1 MNHGKEVIIYFAN
14 WYYGRKSSR
23 EGAEV
28 CTIPWDK
35 VSYVNHAFWYVEPD
49 DGTTETS
56 FQRRDA
62 GLPPR
67 TKFRLTSLTPD
78 ADLGKQ
84 PASELVEGLSKNHF
98 EQYAHYAKL
107 YPDVKIL
114 ISIGGWT
121 RCGWFSEMAYTQ
133 EGRDSFVKCC
143 MDLLHTY
150 PWLGGFDIDWEYF
163 GGNPNG
169 DRVSGEPDDQGC
181 PIWGT
186 SQEDCRNLAAL
197 AKQLKQTMDSEYG
210 MGVKKLTACSCGST
224 WTLTCQNWGVVAP
237 YMDMI
242 NIMSYD
248 MAGVWDRKADH
259 ASEIFQTR
267 AALDFIH
274 NTYDVPYEKLCVG
287 SPLYGTDM
295 KMKALPEEGEIV
307 GAIVE
312 DVRPASAGVTET
324 VLKNWESQAVSGYEI
339 DWTSGKPKMGV
350 SFQKGG
356 RGWHMG
362 FDEKRRGAYLWNDDE
377 NSDHYLWFVS
387 YENPLSLQDKLDLIE
402 EKNCAGMLVWEVS
415 QDTLDH
421 VMIGQMAENLLK

>member
-1 MNHGKEVIIYFAN
+1 MSHSKEVIIYFAN

-28 CTIPWDK
+28 YTIPWDK
-35 VSYVNHAFWYVEPD
+35 VSYVNHAFWYVEPN

-56 FQRRDA
+56 FERRDA

-67 TKFRLTSLTPD
+67 TSFRLTSLTPS
-78 ADLGKQ
+78 ADLGRQ
-84 PASELVEGLSKNHF
+84 PASEIADGLSKNHF

-107 YPDVKIL
+107 YPNVKIL

-133 EGRDSFVKCC
+133 AGRDSFVNCC
-143 MDLLHTY
+143 MELLREY

-169 DRVSGEPDDQGC
+169 DRVPGEPDDHGC

-186 SQEDCRNLAAL
+186 SQEDCQNLALL
-197 AKQLKQTMDSEYG
+197 AKQLKETMDAEYG
-210 MGVKKLTACSCGST
+210 HGVKKLTACSCGST
-224 WTLTCQNWGVVAP
+224 WTLTMQNWAVVAP

-242 NIMSYD
+242 NIMTYD
-248 MAGVWDRKADH
+248 MAGVWDLKTDH
-259 ASEIFQTR
+259 ASEVYQAK
-267 AALDFIH
+267 AAADFIH
-274 NTYDVPYEKLCVG
+274 ETYGVPYEKLCIG

-295 KMKALPEEGEIV
+295 MMEQLPENGEFLGV
-307 GAIVE
+307 PVRP
-312 DVRPASAGVTET
+312 VRPASAGITET
-324 VLKNWESQAVSGYEI
+324 VLKGWESQAVSGYAVEKKN
-339 DWTSGKPKMGV
+339 GKYV
-350 SFQKGG
+350 KGAAFNHG
-356 RGWHMG
+356 GTGWHMG

-377 NSDHYLWFVS
+377 TSEYYKWFVS
-387 YENPLSLQDKLDLIE
+387 YENAITLQDKLDLIE
-402 EKNCAGMLVWEVS
+402 NLNAAGMLVWEVS

-421 VMIGQMAENLLK
+421 TMIGQMAENLL